1 MIIDAFGLLW
11 TTVQRQ
17 VADGRPS
24 AEVFDGLPELADRA
38 FSLLERGLADY
49 AVR

>member
-17 VADGRPS
+17 VADGRP
-24 AEVFDGLPELADRA
+24 ELADRA